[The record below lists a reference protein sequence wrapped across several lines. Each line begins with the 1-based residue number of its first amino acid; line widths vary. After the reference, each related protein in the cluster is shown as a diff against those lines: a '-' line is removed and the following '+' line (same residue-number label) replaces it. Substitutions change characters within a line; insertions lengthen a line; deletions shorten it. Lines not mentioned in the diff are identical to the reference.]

1 MAPLSGYTE
10 KDESASSRLLSDDGV
25 DDVQPLL
32 PNRTRSKVA
41 EPPGG
46 IAPFLRHL
54 PLEPTPSRI
63 NTPFYDREKSIYRKR
78 GSPETEKAWRE
89 LTQLGTFS
97 GIV

>member
-1 MAPLSGYTE
+1 MSLLLTNIVSIAGTYWFTTRT
-10 KDESASSRLLSDDGV
+10 SR
-25 DDVQPLL
+25 
-32 PNRTRSKVA
+32 KVA